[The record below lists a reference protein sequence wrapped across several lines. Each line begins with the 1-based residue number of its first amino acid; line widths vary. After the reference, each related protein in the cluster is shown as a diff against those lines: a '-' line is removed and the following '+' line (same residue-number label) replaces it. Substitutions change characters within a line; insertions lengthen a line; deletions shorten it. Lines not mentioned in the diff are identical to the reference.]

1 MRLFRLKGKHD
12 DPNAERELVL
22 DTGTADDSTPEAQSP
37 PEPEPAPAAPDE
49 AAAEIPSSQ
58 EEGPVP
64 QDNFLAEISAQ
75 ADKEMAEQEQ
85 LAAGASSQGDDALD
99 PGLLDIFR
107 DAKSEVEESSLA
119 AELESISAREIL
131 DEIRGIGQRLGIPS
145 GRLRRS
151 HDDKAGQLAADA
163 AQRQAEHGEP
173 DAETGGPDT
182 EGAQPQAEVG
192 GVQADEGA
200 GAEVPQERPPLTQAH

>member
-1 MRLFRLKGKHD
+1 MKLFRLKGKHD

-37 PEPEPAPAAPDE
+37 PEPGPVPAAPDE
-49 AAAEIPSSQ
+49 AVAEIPSNQ
-58 EEGPVP
+58 EEGPAP

-85 LAAGASSQGDDALD
+85 LAAGASPQDDDALD

-119 AELESISAREIL
+119 AELESVSAREIL

-145 GRLRRS
+145 ERLRRR
-151 HDDKAGQLAADA
+151 HDDTAGRLAADT

-173 DAETGGPDT
+173 DAG
-182 EGAQPQAEVG
+182 GAQPQAEAG

-200 GAEVPQERPPLTQAH
+200 GAEVPQERPPLTHTH